1 MVLIPAGSCAWRR
14 LGELSTD
21 MFLLGIHRDPE
32 DEVSSELPSCVLETR
47 RRLFAAAY
55 QLDKSMATLLGRPPR
70 ISWRH
75 CDCRLPSDI
84 SDGDLFAGKH
94 TLEHARNCLDS
105 SGWNTNPVHQR
116 ASWIRLRFIISTF
129 REEVLELFL
138 QKPSAHVAE
147 SLR

>member
-1 MVLIPAGSCAWRR
+1 
-14 LGELSTD
+14 
-21 MFLLGIHRDPE
+21 MFLLGIHRDP
-32 DEVSSELPSCVLETR
+32 DDKVASEVPFFVLETR

-55 QLDKSMATLLGRPPR
+55 QSDKSMATLLGRPPR

-75 CDCRLPSDI
+75 CDCKLPSDI
-84 SDGDLFAGKH
+84 SDGDLVASHHK
-94 TLEHARNCLDS
+94 LQLARNRLDS

-116 ASWIRLRFIISTF
+116 ASWIRLRYIISTF

-138 QKPSAHVAE
+138 QKPTPHVAE